1 MACLVVCCFLLF
13 VNTRF
18 RRKHEER
25 KKSRLRAPR
34 ARSTRRCRA
43 DPWGVHG
50 VRRAHPARSRT
61 SLGGGCGTCSRRGR
75 RKDLRPFQPSG
86 RTTLLPRPP
95 GQAWGGPPKAAR
107 GAACPT
113 TSRRVRP
120 PAPAWRP
127 SGDTPLP
134 ERPLSERGRP
144 AGGPGTDDRLC
155 ASGNHVSQWTT
166 DEDGK

>member
-18 RRKHEER
+18 RRKHDER

-50 VRRAHPARSRT
+50 GAGGRTRRAPGPASAGAAGPAGGAAGAETCGPSSHQVGRPFFLVP
-61 SLGGGCGTCSRRGR
+61 LGGRGA
-75 RKDLRPFQPSG
+75 G
-86 RTTLLPRPP
+86 RPRPP
-95 GQAWGGPPKAAR
+95 GAPRVPP
-107 GAACPT
+107 
-113 TSRRVRP
+113 P
-120 PAPAWRP
+120 PAAWRP
-127 SGDTPLP
+127 SGDTPLR

-144 AGGPGTDDRLC
+144 AGGAGTDDRLC